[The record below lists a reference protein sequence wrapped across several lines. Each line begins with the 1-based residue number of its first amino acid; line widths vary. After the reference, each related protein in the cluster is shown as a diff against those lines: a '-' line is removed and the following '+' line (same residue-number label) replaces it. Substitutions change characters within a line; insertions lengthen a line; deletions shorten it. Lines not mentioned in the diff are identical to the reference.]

1 MRLKMKRGSD
11 FPVAV
16 RVGKCHSDGCAP
28 PDCGRELTAMSG
40 AELASEAF
48 DLVALLNSGDL
59 TARGRRIVFDVIV
72 NAMIEDSIPD
82 RESVVALMDLVAG
95 RLSGDE
101 YRQRIFDR
109 YTSVK

>member
-1 MRLKMKRGSD
+1 
-11 FPVAV
+11 
-16 RVGKCHSDGCAP
+16 
-28 PDCGRELTAMSG
+28 MSG
-40 AELASEAF
+40 AESDREAF

-72 NAMIEDSIPD
+72 NDMIEGWIPD
-82 RESVVALMDLVAG
+82 RESVVALMELAAG

-109 YTSVK
+109 YTSSK